1 MAQINLKKINRR
13 KFLYGGG
20 VILLSFFPLFKRL
33 KASSKNIF
41 KISCGSCLSQEKD
54 QPIWKS
60 ILEEKSDVFIFM
72 GDNVYGDNKNNSDL
86 NLLKRAYKKQK
97 IKIPFKRLKETN
109 EIFSI
114 WDDHDYGKNDGGKEF
129 ENKKEAKELF
139 LKFWDIP
146 SDDKRRNREGLYFSK
161 KRNTEIG
168 IIQFI
173 FLDTRYFRSA
183 LKLTDKQ
190 WAPKKE
196 KYIADYDSKKTY
208 LGDKQWN
215 WLKKAFKE
223 KSDIKILISSI
234 QVLAEGHGFE
244 KWGNFPL
251 EKRRLYN
258 LIDENDIN
266 KLIILSGDRHRA
278 GIYKDRTKNGNE
290 LYELT
295 SSSLN
300 LAAGKLFK
308 AVEEAG
314 PNRIGPTYLM
324 ENYGT
329 LEINNDKNI
338 KLSIKD
344 LNQQTQNEIKIDLS

>member
-1 MAQINLKKINRR
+1 M
-13 KFLYGGG
+13 FLYGGG
-20 VILLSFFPLFKRL
+20 IILLSFFPLFKKL

-41 KISCGSCLSQEKD
+41 KISCGSCLTQEKD

-60 ILEEKSDVFIFM
+60 ILKEKSDVFIFM
-72 GDNVYGDNKNNSDL
+72 GDNVYGDNKKNSHL
-86 NLLKRAYKKQK
+86 NLLKKAYKKQK
-97 IKIPFKRLKETN
+97 IKIPFKKLQETN

-146 SDDKRRNREGLYFSK
+146 SDDERRNREGLYFSK

-168 IIQFI
+168 VIQFI

-183 LKLTDKQ
+183 LKPTDKK

-196 KYIADYDSKKTY
+196 KYMADYNSKKTY

-215 WLKKAFKE
+215 WLKRAFKE

-244 KWGNFPL
+244 KWGNLPL

-329 LEINNDKNI
+329 IEINNDKNMI
-338 KLSIKD
+338 LSIKD
-344 LNQQTQNEIKIDLS
+344 LNQQIQNEIKIDLS

>member
-1 MAQINLKKINRR
+1 MVQINLKKINRR
-13 KFLYGGG
+13 MFLYGGG
-20 VILLSFFPLFKRL
+20 LILVSFFPLFKRL

-41 KISCGSCLSQEKD
+41 KISCGSCITQEKD

-60 ILEEKSDVFIFM
+60 ILREKSDIFIFM
-72 GDNVYGDNKNNSDL
+72 GDNVYGDNKKNSHL
-86 NLLKRAYKKQK
+86 NLLKKAYKKQK
-97 IKIPFKRLKETN
+97 IKIPFKKLKETN

-146 SDDKRRNREGLYFSK
+146 ADDERRNREGLYFSK

-168 IIQFI
+168 VIQFI

-183 LKLTDKQ
+183 LKPTDKK

-196 KYIADYDSKKTY
+196 KYMADYDPKKTY

-215 WLKKAFKE
+215 WLKTTFKE

-244 KWGNFPL
+244 KWGNLPL

-278 GIYKDRTKNGNE
+278 GIYKDRTKNGNK

>member
-1 MAQINLKKINRR
+1 M
-13 KFLYGGG
+13 
-20 VILLSFFPLFKRL
+20 
-33 KASSKNIF
+33 
-41 KISCGSCLSQEKD
+41 
-54 QPIWKS
+54 
-60 ILEEKSDVFIFM
+60 FIFM

-86 NLLKRAYKKQK
+86 NLLKKAYKKQK

-129 ENKKEAKELF
+129 ENKKEAKKLF
-139 LKFWDIP
+139 LKFWEIP
-146 SDDKRRNREGLYFSK
+146 PDDKRRNREGLYFSK

-183 LKLTDKQ
+183 LKLTDKK

-208 LGDKQWN
+208 LGYKQWN

>member
-1 MAQINLKKINRR
+1 MVQINLKKINRR
-13 KFLYGGG
+13 MFLYGGG
-20 VILLSFFPLFKRL
+20 IILLSFFPLFKKL

-41 KISCGSCLSQEKD
+41 KISCGSCLTQEKD

-60 ILEEKSDVFIFM
+60 ILKEKSDVFIFM
-72 GDNVYGDNKNNSDL
+72 GDNVYGDNKKNSNL
-86 NLLKRAYKKQK
+86 NLLKKAYKKQK
-97 IKIPFKRLKETN
+97 IKIPFKKLKETN

-139 LKFWDIP
+139 LKFWNIP
-146 SDDKRRNREGLYFSK
+146 ADDERRNREGLYFSK

-168 IIQFI
+168 VIQFI

-183 LKLTDKQ
+183 LKPTDKK

-196 KYIADYDSKKTY
+196 KYMADYDSKKTY

-215 WLKKAFKE
+215 WLKRAFKE

-244 KWGNFPL
+244 KWGNLPL

-258 LIDENDIN
+258 LIDENDIK

>member
-1 MAQINLKKINRR
+1 MVQINLKKINRR
-13 KFLYGGG
+13 MFLYGGG
-20 VILLSFFPLFKRL
+20 LILVSFFPLFKRL

-41 KISCGSCLSQEKD
+41 KISCGSCITQEKD

-60 ILEEKSDVFIFM
+60 ILREKSDIFIFM
-72 GDNVYGDNKNNSDL
+72 GDNVYGDNKKNSHL
-86 NLLKRAYKKQK
+86 NLLKKAYEKQK
-97 IKIPFKRLKETN
+97 IKIPFKKLKETN

-146 SDDKRRNREGLYFSK
+146 SDDERRNREGLYFSK

-168 IIQFI
+168 VIQFI

-183 LKLTDKQ
+183 LKPTDKK

-196 KYIADYDSKKTY
+196 KYMADYDPKKTY

-215 WLKKAFKE
+215 WLKTAFKE

-244 KWGNFPL
+244 KWGNLPL

-329 LEINNDKNI
+329 IEINNDKNMI
-338 KLSIKD
+338 LSIKD
-344 LNQQTQNEIKIDLS
+344 LNQQIQNEIKIDLS

>member
-1 MAQINLKKINRR
+1 M
-13 KFLYGGG
+13 
-20 VILLSFFPLFKRL
+20 
-33 KASSKNIF
+33 
-41 KISCGSCLSQEKD
+41 
-54 QPIWKS
+54 
-60 ILEEKSDVFIFM
+60 FIFM

-86 NLLKRAYKKQK
+86 NLLKKAYKKQK

-129 ENKKEAKELF
+129 ENKKEAKKLF
-139 LKFWDIP
+139 LKFWEIP
-146 SDDKRRNREGLYFSK
+146 PDDKRRNREGLYFSK

-183 LKLTDKQ
+183 LKLTDKK

-208 LGDKQWN
+208 LGYKQWN

-329 LEINNDKNI
+329 IEINNDKNMI
-338 KLSIKD
+338 LSIKD
-344 LNQQTQNEIKIDLS
+344 LNQQIQNEIKIDLS

>member
-1 MAQINLKKINRR
+1 M
-13 KFLYGGG
+13 
-20 VILLSFFPLFKRL
+20 
-33 KASSKNIF
+33 
-41 KISCGSCLSQEKD
+41 
-54 QPIWKS
+54 
-60 ILEEKSDVFIFM
+60 FIFM

-86 NLLKRAYKKQK
+86 NLLKKAYKKQK

-183 LKLTDKQ
+183 LKLTDKK

>member
-1 MAQINLKKINRR
+1 MVQINLKKINRR
-13 KFLYGGG
+13 MFLYGGG
-20 VILLSFFPLFKRL
+20 LILVSFFPLFKRL

-41 KISCGSCLSQEKD
+41 KISCGSCLTQEKD

-60 ILEEKSDVFIFM
+60 ILKEKSDVFIFM
-72 GDNVYGDNKNNSDL
+72 GDNVYGDNKKNSNL
-86 NLLKRAYKKQK
+86 NLLKKAYKKQK
-97 IKIPFKRLKETN
+97 IKIPFKKLQETN

-146 SDDKRRNREGLYFSK
+146 SDDERRNREGLYFSK

-168 IIQFI
+168 VIQFI

-183 LKLTDKQ
+183 LKPTDKK

-196 KYIADYDSKKTY
+196 KYMADYNSKKTY

-215 WLKKAFKE
+215 WLKRAFKE

-244 KWGNFPL
+244 KWGNLPL
-251 EKRRLYN
+251 EKKRLYN

-278 GIYKDRTKNGNE
+278 GIYKDRTKNGTE

>member
-1 MAQINLKKINRR
+1 MVQFNLKKINRR
-13 KFLYGGG
+13 MFLFGGG
-20 VILLSFFPLFKRL
+20 IALLSFFPLFKKL
-33 KASSKNIF
+33 KASSKIIF
-41 KISCGSCLSQEKD
+41 KISCGSCLTQEKN
-54 QPIWKS
+54 QPIWES
-60 ILEEKSDVFIFM
+60 ILREKSDIFIFM
-72 GDNVYGDNKNNSDL
+72 GDNVYGDNKNNGGLD
-86 NLLKRAYKKQK
+86 LLKKAYEKQK
-97 IKIPFKRLKETN
+97 IKIPFKKLKETN

-146 SDDKRRNREGLYFSK
+146 ADDIRRNREGLYFSK
-161 KRNTEIG
+161 KRNSEIG
-168 IIQFI
+168 TIQFI
-173 FLDTRYFRSA
+173 FLDTRYFRSP
-183 LKLTDKQ
+183 LKPTDKK

-208 LGDKQWN
+208 LGNEQWN
-215 WLKKAFKE
+215 WLKETLKE
-223 KSDIKILISSI
+223 KSDVIILISSI

-251 EKRRLYN
+251 EKKRLYD
-258 LIDENDIN
+258 LIDENNIA

-278 GIYKDRTKNGNE
+278 GIYRDKTKNGNE

-308 AVEEAG
+308 AKEEAG

-329 LEINNDKNI
+329 LEINNNKNVL
-338 KLSIKD
+338 LSIKD
-344 LNQQTQNEIKIDLS
+344 LNQQTKNEIRIDLS

>member
-1 MAQINLKKINRR
+1 MVQINLKKINRR
-13 KFLYGGG
+13 MFLYGGG

-60 ILEEKSDVFIFM
+60 ILREKSDVFIFM
-72 GDNVYGDNKNNSDL
+72 GDNVYGDNKKNSHL
-86 NLLKRAYKKQK
+86 NLLKKAYKKQK
-97 IKIPFKRLKETN
+97 IKIPFKKLKETN

-146 SDDKRRNREGLYFSK
+146 ADDERRNREGLYFSK

-168 IIQFI
+168 VIQFI
-173 FLDTRYFRSA
+173 FLDTRYFRSS
-183 LKLTDKQ
+183 LKPTDKK
-190 WAPKKE
+190 WTPKKE
-196 KYIADYDSKKTY
+196 KYMADYDSKKTY

-215 WLKKAFKE
+215 WLKRAFKE

-244 KWGNFPL
+244 KWGNLPL

-314 PNRIGPTYLM
+314 PNRIGPTFLM

-329 LEINNDKNI
+329 IQINNHKNI
-338 KLSIKD
+338 ILSIKD
-344 LNQQTQNEIKIDLS
+344 LNQQIQNEIKIDLS

>member
-1 MAQINLKKINRR
+1 M
-13 KFLYGGG
+13 
-20 VILLSFFPLFKRL
+20 
-33 KASSKNIF
+33 
-41 KISCGSCLSQEKD
+41 
-54 QPIWKS
+54 
-60 ILEEKSDVFIFM
+60 FIFM

-183 LKLTDKQ
+183 LKLTDKK

-278 GIYKDRTKNGNE
+278 GIYKDRTKNGNK

>member
-1 MAQINLKKINRR
+1 MVQINLKKINRR
-13 KFLYGGG
+13 MFLYGGG
-20 VILLSFFPLFKRL
+20 LILVSFFPLFKRL

-41 KISCGSCLSQEKD
+41 KISCGSCITQEKD

-60 ILEEKSDVFIFM
+60 ILREKSDIFIFM
-72 GDNVYGDNKNNSDL
+72 GDNVYGDNKKNSHL
-86 NLLKRAYKKQK
+86 NLLKKAYKKQK
-97 IKIPFKRLKETN
+97 IKIPFKKLKETN

-146 SDDKRRNREGLYFSK
+146 ADDERRNREGLYFSK

-168 IIQFI
+168 VIQFI

-183 LKLTDKQ
+183 LKPTDKK

-196 KYIADYDSKKTY
+196 KYMADYDPKKTY

-215 WLKKAFKE
+215 WLKTAFKE

-244 KWGNFPL
+244 KWGNLPL

-258 LIDENDIN
+258 LIDENDIK

>member
-1 MAQINLKKINRR
+1 MVQINLKKINRR
-13 KFLYGGG
+13 MFLYGGG
-20 VILLSFFPLFKRL
+20 LILVSFFPLFKRL

-41 KISCGSCLSQEKD
+41 KISCGSCITQEKD

-60 ILEEKSDVFIFM
+60 ILREKSDIFIFM
-72 GDNVYGDNKNNSDL
+72 GDNVYGDNKKNSHL
-86 NLLKRAYKKQK
+86 NLLKKAYKKQK
-97 IKIPFKRLKETN
+97 IKIPFKKLQETN

-146 SDDKRRNREGLYFSK
+146 ADDERRNREGLYFSK

-168 IIQFI
+168 VIQFI

-183 LKLTDKQ
+183 LKPTDKK

-196 KYIADYDSKKTY
+196 KYMADYDPKKTY

-215 WLKKAFKE
+215 WLKTTFKE

-244 KWGNFPL
+244 KWGNLPL

-329 LEINNDKNI
+329 IEINNDKNMI
-338 KLSIKD
+338 LSIKD
-344 LNQQTQNEIKIDLS
+344 LNQQIQNEIKIDLS

>member
-1 MAQINLKKINRR
+1 
-13 KFLYGGG
+13 
-20 VILLSFFPLFKRL
+20 
-33 KASSKNIF
+33 
-41 KISCGSCLSQEKD
+41 
-54 QPIWKS
+54 
-60 ILEEKSDVFIFM
+60 M
-72 GDNVYGDNKNNSDL
+72 GDNVYGDNKKNSHL
-86 NLLKRAYKKQK
+86 NLLKKAYKKQK
-97 IKIPFKRLKETN
+97 IKIPFKKLKETN

-146 SDDKRRNREGLYFSK
+146 ADDERRNREGLYFSK

-168 IIQFI
+168 VIQFI

-183 LKLTDKQ
+183 LKPTDKK

-196 KYIADYDSKKTY
+196 KYMADYDPKKTY
-208 LGDKQWN
+208 LGDSQWN
-215 WLKKAFKE
+215 WLKTAFKE

-244 KWGNFPL
+244 KWGNLPL

-329 LEINNDKNI
+329 IEINNDKNMI
-338 KLSIKD
+338 LSIKD
-344 LNQQTQNEIKIDLS
+344 LNQQIQNEIKIDLS

>member
-1 MAQINLKKINRR
+1 
-13 KFLYGGG
+13 
-20 VILLSFFPLFKRL
+20 
-33 KASSKNIF
+33 
-41 KISCGSCLSQEKD
+41 
-54 QPIWKS
+54 
-60 ILEEKSDVFIFM
+60 M
-72 GDNVYGDNKNNSDL
+72 GDNVYGDNKKNSNL
-86 NLLKRAYKKQK
+86 NLLKKAYKKQK
-97 IKIPFKRLKETN
+97 IKIPFKKLKETN

-146 SDDKRRNREGLYFSK
+146 ADDERRNREGLYFSK

-168 IIQFI
+168 VIQFI

-183 LKLTDKQ
+183 LKPTDKK

-196 KYIADYDSKKTY
+196 KYMADYNSKKTY

-215 WLKKAFKE
+215 WLKRAFKE

-244 KWGNFPL
+244 KWGNLPL

-329 LEINNDKNI
+329 IEINNDKNM

-344 LNQQTQNEIKIDLS
+344 LNQQIQNEIKIDLS